1 MDFMWTLILIISITL
16 NILLVWYIKE
26 IVKRLWSVISSKKGF
41 LEEVDAYLAH
51 LKSVYE
57 MEMFYGDE
65 TIQNLIEH
73 TRHMSNLLQQYK
85 EVESLM
91 EEENID
97 ETSEEE

>member
-1 MDFMWTLILIISITL
+1 VLI
-16 NILLVWYIKE
+16 WYIRQIIKN
-26 IVKRLWSVISSKKGF
+26 LWTVISSKKGF
-41 LEEVDAYLAH
+41 LEEIESYSAH

-65 TIQNLIEH
+65 TLQNLIEH
-73 TRHMSNLLQQYK
+73 TRHITSILQQYK
-85 EVESLM
+85 QVESLM